1 MDASFRPERLQRTA
15 RNALALALLLAC
27 AMGSAAPAL
36 AQSAAADRRTL
47 PINVD
52 AASSD
57 IDNLNNSVVFR
68 DVVITQG
75 DASISAAKATSTGL
89 DFQDTTWTFTG
100 NVRIRM
106 EGGQLDSDQAKV
118 QFKSNQL
125 RTATIEGSPARFEQ
139 PLEGDRGTA
148 RGRARSIV
156 YDFPSGSIRFS
167 RDAWLTD
174 GRNEITGQELVYNL
188 HEQRVLAEQ
197 APGNDDRVRIT
208 IRPQEKAKDNP

>member
-1 MDASFRPERLQRTA
+1 MDASFRPDVLRRTA
-15 RNALALALLLAC
+15 AIALLVAC
-27 AMGSAAPAL
+27 AAGAVATAL
-36 AQSAAADRRTL
+36 AQSTDRRNL

-106 EGGQLDSDQAKV
+106 DGGQLDSDQAKV

-139 PLEGDRGTA
+139 PLQGDRGTA
-148 RGRARSIV
+148 RGRANSIV
-156 YDFPSGSIRFS
+156 YDFSSGSIKFS

-188 HEQRVLAEQ
+188 HQQRVQAEQ

-208 IRPQEKAKDNP
+208 IRPQEKEKAKP

>member
-1 MDASFRPERLQRTA
+1 MDALFRPDTLRRTA
-15 RNALALALLLAC
+15 RNALALLVAC
-27 AMGSAAPAL
+27 AAGTLAPVF
-36 AQSAAADRRTL
+36 AQSAPDRRTL

-106 EGGQLDSDQAKV
+106 DGGQLDSDQAKV
-118 QFKSNQL
+118 QFKANQL
-125 RTATIEGSPARFEQ
+125 RTASIEGSPARFEQ
-139 PLEGDRGTA
+139 PLQGDRGTA
-148 RGRARSIV
+148 RGRAKSIV
-156 YDFPSGSIRFS
+156 YDFSSGSIKFS

-174 GRNEITGQELVYNL
+174 GNNEITGQELVYNL
-188 HEQRVLAEQ
+188 HQQRVLAEQ

-208 IRPQEKAKDNP
+208 IRPQEKEKAKP